1 MYKNFKFNSF
11 KEKKGTLIPISFSD
25 ILGFSVKRIFFISGN
40 TKFSR
45 GNHAHK
51 KCVQSFIQMLGS
63 SRFELQNKRKKK
75 IISLNSKQ
83 KRGIT
88 VSPKTWVKINFKSKK
103 NLILVLCSHDYN
115 KKDYIYD
122 IKKL

>member
-83 KRGIT
+83 KGELQFL
-88 VSPKTWVKINFKSKK
+88 PKHGLK
-103 NLILVLCSHDYN
+103 
-115 KKDYIYD
+115 
-122 IKKL
+122 